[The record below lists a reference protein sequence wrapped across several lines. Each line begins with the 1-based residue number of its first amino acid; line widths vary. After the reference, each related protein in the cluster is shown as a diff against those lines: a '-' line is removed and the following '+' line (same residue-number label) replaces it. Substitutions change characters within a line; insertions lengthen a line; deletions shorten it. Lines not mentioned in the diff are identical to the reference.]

1 MTKKKK
7 KKKDAEYE
15 KRKKRVTATYRMLG
29 FGLAHGGGSTVL
41 AAIIYDGTLLNIA
54 SERFLKDIG
63 ASPRDNATLYSGRA
77 KQFATDM
84 SMPIDIPYTL
94 GSDIF
99 ASRGT
104 FTSPPLTQTA
114 ITDGYNYVHDGT
126 SGTAECFANL
136 SPAIQDGDTVVHTF
150 DAVVNSGTVT
160 LLDGQTI
167 TTGSNTIIATNAL
180 SGGDRSY
187 FRYVDAVAF
196 DFDIINETAQK
207 ATATA
212 KHLYKFDH
220 DTDTFVYDELTDD
233 QIQYHLGR
241 VNGYS
246 DGAYENK
253 TYGLVNVFTDELST
267 ADFNLM
273 TSEPEAL
280 VNMVANDIADTRFT
294 VTKSDC
300 RVCMTLT
307 EDGSFCRN
315 YAEDLGS
322 EEVTNGGFDT
332 DTDWVKGSGSTIS
345 GGTLNIVSASY
356 NATTRQ
362 AISIEVGKSYLI
374 TYDTVA
380 VGATGNNTFYI
391 GFGDSG
397 GNPTT
402 YTPYEFV
409 AGSLSI
415 REIFTAVSGDETFV
429 IRARDA
435 GSSDLTIDNVSIK
448 EIDVSEIQNYTT
460 LPDPD
465 IRALNTRLQTTP
477 FKLDSIGMIDGVG
490 DGIEMHGAEKAV
502 TPTRTKTA
510 DITIEITPNTVESI
524 LLVDTTIGDITMN
537 ANGTVTASSGSVD
550 IDTTTLQA
558 GVKSILTVTGISI
571 DGVSTLFSDLDGT
584 IHNYN
589 EDTA

>member
-1 MTKKKK
+1 MTQQRLSET
-7 KKKDAEYE
+7 DAEYE

-196 DFDIINETAQK
+196 DFDII
-207 ATATA
+207 
-212 KHLYKFDH
+212 
-220 DTDTFVYDELTDD
+220 
-233 QIQYHLGR
+233 GR

-460 LPDPD
+460 LPAPD